1 MLILWLIFKSLT
13 LHYSVP
19 ILVELYS
26 AGEVYKTTIQKRV
39 VKTLSTLDKVLEQL
53 ESDGLIMMEKKVE
66 RGNEVNRVSL
76 THTGRIVAENLSHL
90 DDYRITLPKGL
101 IDEVEKIIKKDR
113 SHASVEEYVN
123 DSVRKAIEK
132 WKRDHAV
139 G

>member
-1 MLILWLIFKSLT
+1 MTFKSLD

-19 ILVELYS
+19 ILVELFS

-53 ESDGLIMMEKKVE
+53 EFDGLIKIEKKVE
-66 RGNEVNRVSL
+66 RGNEVNWVSL
-76 THTGRIVAENLSHL
+76 TQKGRTVAENLSHL
-90 DDYRITLPKGL
+90 DDYRITLPNGL
-101 IDEVEKIIKKDR
+101 IDDIEKIIKKDK

-123 DSVRKAIEK
+123 DAVRKAIEK
-132 WKRDHAV
+132 WKKDHAV

>member
-19 ILVELYS
+19 ILVDLFS
-26 AGEVYKTTIQKRV
+26 AGEVYKTTLQKRV

-53 ESDGLIMMEKKVE
+53 ETDGLITIDKRME
-66 RGNEVNRVSL
+66 RGNEVSRVSL
-76 THTGRIVAENLSHL
+76 TSKGRIVAENLSHL

-101 IDEVEKIIKKDR
+101 TEEIKKIIEKNK

-123 DSVRKAIEK
+123 EAVRKAIEK
-132 WKRDHAV
+132 WKKDHAV

>member
-1 MLILWLIFKSLT
+1 MLMSWLTFKSLD

-53 ESDGLIMMEKKVE
+53 EFDGLITIEKKVE
-66 RGNEVNRVSL
+66 RGNEVNWVSL
-76 THTGRIVAENLSHL
+76 THKGRTVAENLSHL
-90 DDYRITLPKGL
+90 DDYRITLSNGL
-101 IDEVEKIIKKDR
+101 IDDIAKIIKKDK

-123 DSVRKAIEK
+123 DAVRKAIEK
-132 WKRDHAV
+132 WEKDHAV

>member
-1 MLILWLIFKSLT
+1 MLILRLTFKSLD

-53 ESDGLIMMEKKVE
+53 ETDGLITIEKKVE
-66 RGNEVNRVSL
+66 RGNEVNWVSL
-76 THTGRIVAENLSHL
+76 TNKGRIVARNLSHL
-90 DDYRITLPKGL
+90 DDYRISLPNGL
-101 IDEVEKIIKKDR
+101 IDDIEKIIQKDK

-123 DSVRKAIEK
+123 DAVRKAIEK
-132 WKRDHAV
+132 WEKDHAV

>member
-1 MLILWLIFKSLT
+1 MIFKSLT

-19 ILVELYS
+19 ILVDLYS

-53 ESDGLIMMEKKVE
+53 ESDGLVIIEKKME
-66 RGNEVNRVSL
+66 RGNEVSRVSL
-76 THTGRIVAENLSHL
+76 TPKGKIVAENLSRL

-101 IDEVEKIIKKDR
+101 TEEIEKIIKRDK
-113 SHASVEEYVN
+113 SHSSVEEYVN
-123 DSVRKAIEK
+123 EAVRKAIEK
-132 WKRDHAV
+132 WKKDHAV

>member
-1 MLILWLIFKSLT
+1 MLMSWLTFKSLD

-53 ESDGLIMMEKKVE
+53 EFDGLITIEKKVE
-66 RGNEVNRVSL
+66 RGNEVNWVSL
-76 THTGRIVAENLSHL
+76 THKGRTVAENLSHL
-90 DDYRITLPKGL
+90 DDYRITLSNGL
-101 IDEVEKIIKKDR
+101 IDDIAKIIKKDK

-123 DSVRKAIEK
+123 DAVRKAIEK
-132 WKRDHAV
+132 WKKDHAV

>member
-1 MLILWLIFKSLT
+1 MIFKSLT

-19 ILVELYS
+19 ILVDLFS
-26 AGEVYKTTIQKRV
+26 AGEVYKTTLQKRV

-53 ESDGLIMMEKKVE
+53 ETDGLITIDKRME
-66 RGNEVNRVSL
+66 RGNEVSRVSL
-76 THTGRIVAENLSHL
+76 TSKGRIVAENLSHL

-101 IDEVEKIIKKDR
+101 TEEIKKIIEKNK

-123 DSVRKAIEK
+123 EAVRKAIEK
-132 WKRDHAV
+132 WKKDHAV

>member
-1 MLILWLIFKSLT
+1 MIFKSLT

-53 ESDGLIMMEKKVE
+53 ESDGLITIEKRIE
-66 RGNEVNRVSL
+66 RGNEVNRISL
-76 THTGRIVAENLSHL
+76 TSRGRIVAENLSHL
-90 DDYRITLPKGL
+90 DDYRITLPKDL
-101 IDEVEKIIKKDR
+101 TEEIEKIIDKDK
-113 SHASVEEYVN
+113 SHASVEEYIN
-123 DSVRKAIEK
+123 EAVRKAIEK
-132 WKRDHAV
+132 WKKDHAV

>member
-1 MLILWLIFKSLT
+1 MIFKSLT

-19 ILVELYS
+19 ILVDLYS

-53 ESDGLIMMEKKVE
+53 ESDGLVIIEKKME
-66 RGNEVNRVSL
+66 RGNEVSRVSL
-76 THTGRIVAENLSHL
+76 TPKGRIVAENLSRL

-101 IDEVEKIIKKDR
+101 TEEIEKIIKRDK
-113 SHASVEEYVN
+113 SHSSVEEYVN
-123 DSVRKAIEK
+123 EAVRKAIEK
-132 WKRDHAV
+132 WKKDHAV

>member
-1 MLILWLIFKSLT
+1 MIFKSLT

-19 ILVELYS
+19 ILVDLYS

-53 ESDGLIMMEKKVE
+53 ESDGLVIIEKKME
-66 RGNEVNRVSL
+66 RGNEVSRVSL
-76 THTGRIVAENLSHL
+76 TPKGRIVAENLSRL

-101 IDEVEKIIKKDR
+101 TEEIEKIIKRDK
-113 SHASVEEYVN
+113 SHSSVEEYVN
-123 DSVRKAIEK
+123 EAVRKAIEK
-132 WKRDHAV
+132 WKREHAV

>member
-1 MLILWLIFKSLT
+1 MLILWLTFKSLD

-53 ESDGLIMMEKKVE
+53 EVDGLITIEKKVE
-66 RGNEVNRVSL
+66 RGNEVNWVSL
-76 THTGRIVAENLSHL
+76 THKGRVVAGNLSHL
-90 DDYRITLPKGL
+90 DDYRVSLPNGL
-101 IDEVEKIIKKDR
+101 IDDIEKIIQKDK

-123 DSVRKAIEK
+123 DAVRKAIEK
-132 WKRDHAV
+132 WKKDHAV

>member
-1 MLILWLIFKSLT
+1 MIFKSLT

-53 ESDGLIMMEKKVE
+53 ESDGLITIEKRIE
-66 RGNEVNRVSL
+66 RGNEVNRISL
-76 THTGRIVAENLSHL
+76 TSKGRIVAENLSHL

-101 IDEVEKIIKKDR
+101 MEEIEKIIDKDK
-113 SHASVEEYVN
+113 SHASVEEYIN
-123 DSVRKAIEK
+123 EAVRKAIEK
-132 WKRDHAV
+132 WKKDHAV